1 MSVIHAPE
9 ENRFDTRQWIIPGV
23 LAVMFG
29 VFALRLW
36 YLQVVLADDLR
47 EQAQRSGQVTSATL
61 APRGRIVDRNNVMLA
76 DVQPTLVVQIAPET
90 VDRYMKHRDPAKRRD
105 LLQELSVILQV
116 PRDRLRRTMIKFN
129 RRASIPSPVYVGASV
144 QQAVRLAE
152 AQDAIPSLEVVRLS
166 MRRYAETY
174 ALSHIMGWVAAPT
187 ERDEA
192 RLQLAGITPADYVG
206 RDGIEQYYEQ
216 ALMGTPGRILLGL
229 DSKGRPSREIPG
241 SEEPQP
247 GDTLVLSLD
256 IRLQRLAQE
265 LLKGKRGSVIA
276 LDPRNGDVLAM
287 VSSPAYDTKMFE
299 GGLTQAESDAL
310 HKSESRPLLKRAIA
324 GRYPPGSTMKVV
336 TTIAAALNGTFN
348 PREVIYCPGYLT
360 MGNRRVRCE
369 NHPPGAM
376 TFENAMARSCNTF
389 FGRMAQRLG
398 EEGLQHGCHECGL
411 GEPTGVDLAGES
423 GGRVPDDAT
432 IQRLHG
438 RPWSIGDSNNVGIG
452 QGDLEVTPLQ
462 MAQVAALVANSGRMY
477 PPRLLRARG
486 EGSTGPIQ
494 VLTPGEAHTV
504 NLDASFWSTLRS
516 SMRAVVSYGTG
527 RRSAQANAVVAG
539 KTGSAQNS
547 MSRKPHAWYIGFAP
561 YDNPTIAFAVVVEAA
576 GHGGEVAAPIAGE
589 LLRAYFSPRPTNS
602 ESASPNMAARS
613 DASLAFV
620 GSPAAR

>member
-9 ENRFDTRQWIIPGV
+9 ENRFDARQWIIPGV
-23 LAVMFG
+23 LAVMF
-29 VFALRLW
+29 VIFALRMW
-36 YLQVVLADDLR
+36 YLQVVLTEDLR
-47 EQAQRSGQVTSATL
+47 EQAQRTGQLATATL

-76 DVQPTLVVQIAPET
+76 DVQPTLVVQIAPAT
-90 VDRYMKHRDPAKRRD
+90 VERYLKHSDPAKRRD

-116 PRDRLRRTMIKFN
+116 PRDRLRRTMTKFN
-129 RRASIPSPVYVGASV
+129 RRASIASPVYVGASV

-187 ERDEA
+187 ERDEV
-192 RLQLAGITPADYVG
+192 RLQQAGITPADYVG
-206 RDGIEQYYEQ
+206 RDGLEQFYE
-216 ALMGTPGRILLGL
+216 ASLMGTPGRILLGL
-229 DSKGRPSREIPG
+229 DSKGRPSRELPG
-241 SEEPQP
+241 SEEPRP

-265 LLKGKRGSVIA
+265 LLQGKRGSIVA

-299 GGLTQAESDAL
+299 GGLTQAESDTL
-310 HKSESRPLLKRAIA
+310 HQSEARPLLKRAIA

-336 TTIAAALNGTFN
+336 TTIAAALKGTFN

-360 MGNRRVRCE
+360 MGDRRVRCE
-369 NHPPGAM
+369 NHPPGSM

-398 EEGLQHGCHECGL
+398 EEGLHEGCHACGL
-411 GEPTGVDLAGES
+411 GEPTGLDMVGEN

-462 MAQVAALVANSGRMY
+462 LAQVAALVANSGRMY
-477 PPRLLRARG
+477 PPRLLRAKG
-486 EGSTGPIQ
+486 EGSTGPVH
-494 VLTPGEAHTV
+494 VLKPGEARTV
-504 NLDASFWSTLRS
+504 ELDPSFWAALRG
-516 SMRAVVSYGTG
+516 SMKAVVSYGTG
-527 RRSAQANAVVAG
+527 RRSAQPNEAVAG

-547 MSRKPHAWYIGFAP
+547 MSRKPHALYIGFAP
-561 YDNPTIAFAVVVEAA
+561 FDNPTIAFAVVVEAA
-576 GHGGEVAAPIAGE
+576 GHGGEVAAPMAGQ
-589 LLRAYFSPRPTNS
+589 LLRAYFSPRPANS
-602 ESASPNMAARS
+602 ESAPSNIAARS
-613 DASLAFV
+613 AASSALAL
-620 GSPAAR
+620 SPTSR